1 MCGGTLEINNE
12 ETVGVCEY
20 CGTKQTLSKTNDEFI
35 INLFNRAN
43 NLRLKCEFDKATQIY
58 EKIVEQDATEAEAYW
73 GIVLCK
79 YGIEYVEDS
88 KTFERIPT
96 CHRTLYEAVTSDVD
110 YIAAVK
116 HADLAQRMLYEKEAK
131 AIENVQK
138 DILNIVKNEKPF
150 DVFICYKETD
160 ETGKRTVDS
169 VIANDIYHELTEE
182 GFKVF
187 YSAITLEEKLGQEYE
202 PYIFAALNSAKV
214 MLVIGTKP
222 EYFEAVW
229 VKNEWGRFL
238 KLMKQDRSKLLIPCY
253 KDMDAYELPED
264 FAHLQAQDMGKI
276 GFINDVIR
284 GIKKV
289 LLDEDAEQD
298 EKETVVVNAL
308 GASEEPLL
316 KRAFMFLEDG
326 EFERADEF
334 CEQVLNLNPENA
346 RAYLGKLMAELRV
359 RKQEHL
365 SRCDKSFENK
375 NNYQKV
381 LRFADERLIGELKE
395 YVAQINQRNKD
406 TEIKET
412 YARAKASMTADTIPN
427 LYDSI
432 DLYNQVIDFR
442 DSKEMIAVCEK
453 RIVEIQEEIEEKRKN
468 DTYAEALSAMES
480 SHASEVERAI
490 SLFESIIEWK
500 DSEEKISA
508 CKNKIEKLE
517 IEAKCRAKRGR
528 IAGIVFMTMIVGAI
542 TLGILFG
549 KIIIPNSK
557 YSRAVELMEKGEF
570 KESIVV
576 FTELDGYKDSEKQI
590 ELCEIAVHEQIKDK
604 IKEFS
609 KYENNIVAGTDH
621 TVGLKTDGTVVATGN
636 NDYGE
641 CDVLG
646 WTDIVAVA
654 VGYNHTV
661 GLKSDGTVTA
671 VGGKYD
677 GQCNVSGW
685 TDIVAVTTG
694 SEFGEYTIGLKSD
707 GTLVATG
714 DNSYGQCNVLGWSN
728 IVGISAERTYIVGLK
743 SDGTVV
749 ATGDNSY
756 GQCNVSGWKDIQAI
770 SVANNRTVGLRKDG
784 TVVATGNNEDGQC
797 NVGEWKDIVSI
808 SLDLH
813 HTVGLKSDGTV
824 VAVGTDGEG
833 RCDVT
838 EWEDIVSVVA
848 GGSWTIGIKAD
859 GTVIATGRNGHG
871 QCNVKGWKEV
881 VAIATGDDN
890 TFGLKLDGTVVA
902 TGNNKNGQCD
912 VDDWNLFE

>member
-110 YIAAVK
+110 YIAAIE
-116 HADLAQRMLYEKEAK
+116 HADLARRMLYEKEAK
-131 AIENVQK
+131 AIENIQK

-150 DVFICYKETD
+150 DVFICYKESD

-187 YSAITLEEKLGQEYE
+187 YSAITLEDKIGQEYE

-214 MLVIGTKP
+214 MLVIGTRP

-289 LLDEDAEQD
+289 LSDGDAEQD
-298 EKETVVVNAL
+298 EKETVVVNTL
-308 GASEEPLL
+308 GSSEEPLL

-334 CEQVLNLNPENA
+334 CEQVLILNPENA

-365 SRCDKSFENK
+365 SRCDKSFEHK
-375 NNYQKV
+375 NNYQKI

-395 YVAQINQRNKD
+395 YVELINQRNKD
-406 TEIKET
+406 IEIKET

-427 LYDSI
+427 LYDAI
-432 DLYNQVIDFR
+432 DLYKMVIDFR
-442 DSKEMIAVCEK
+442 DSKEMILVCEK
-453 RIVEIQEEIEEKRKN
+453 RIAEIRVEIEKKRK
-468 DTYAEALSAMES
+468 DDIYAEALSAMES

-500 DSEEKISA
+500 ESKEKIVE
-508 CKNKIEKLE
+508 CKNKIEKIFLE
-517 IEAKCRAKRGR
+517 EKQKAKKRKIVGIFSVSVVVIAIIIGLLFGKVIIPSNKYDEAMRLLEEEHYNQA
-528 IAGIVFMTMIVGAI
+528 ISVFMTI
-542 TLGILFG
+542 T
-549 KIIIPNSK
+549 
-557 YSRAVELMEKGEF
+557 Y
-570 KESIVV
+570 
-576 FTELDGYKDSEKQI
+576 YKDSEQ
-590 ELCEIAVHEQIKDK
+590 LV
-604 IKEFS
+604 KEHIG
-609 KYENNIVAGTDH
+609 KYETYIST
-621 TVGLKTDGTVVATGN
+621 
-636 NDYGE
+636 GE
-641 CDVLG
+641 C
-646 WTDIVAVA
+646 
-654 VGYNHTV
+654 
-661 GLKSDGTVTA
+661 
-671 VGGKYD
+671 
-677 GQCNVSGW
+677 
-685 TDIVAVTTG
+685 
-694 SEFGEYTIGLKSD
+694 
-707 GTLVATG
+707 
-714 DNSYGQCNVLGWSN
+714 
-728 IVGISAERTYIVGLK
+728 
-743 SDGTVV
+743 
-749 ATGDNSY
+749 
-756 GQCNVSGWKDIQAI
+756 
-770 SVANNRTVGLRKDG
+770 
-784 TVVATGNNEDGQC
+784 
-797 NVGEWKDIVSI
+797 
-808 SLDLH
+808 

-824 VAVGTDGEG
+824 VAVGDNDYGQ
-833 RCDVT
+833 CDVSGWT
-838 EWEDIVSVVA
+838 DIVSISA
-848 GGSWTIGIKAD
+848 GKYHTVGLKSD
-859 GTVIATGRNGHG
+859 GTVVTVGANQYGQCDISGWTDIVSISAGGYHTVGLKSDGTVVAIGDNKIGQCDVSGWTGIVSISAGGYHTVGLKSDGTVVAVGSNIHG
-871 QCNVKGWKEV
+871 QCNAFGWTDIISISARANHTVGLKSDGTV
-881 VAIATGDDN
+881 VAVGDNDYGQCDVSGW
-890 TFGLKLDGTVVA
+890 TDIVSISAGKYHTVGLKLDGTVVVVGA
-902 TGNNKNGQCD
+902 NQYGQCD
-912 VDDWNLFE
+912 VSGWTDIVSISTSQDHTVGLKSDGTVVVVGNYLFGKCDVEDWNLFE

>member
-1 MCGGTLEINNE
+1 MTIFKCKMCGGTLEINNE

-110 YIAAVK
+110 YIAAIE
-116 HADLAQRMLYEKEAK
+116 HADLARRMLYEKEAK
-131 AIENVQK
+131 AIENIQK
-138 DILNIVKNEKPF
+138 DILNIVKNEKSF

-187 YSAITLEEKLGQEYE
+187 YAAITLEDKLGQEYE

-264 FAHLQAQDMGKI
+264 FAHIQAQDMGKI
-276 GFINDVIR
+276 GFINDIIR

-289 LLDEDAEQD
+289 LSDEGAEQD

-308 GASEEPLL
+308 GANEEPLL

-375 NNYQKV
+375 NNYQKII
-381 LRFADERLIGELKE
+381 RFADEKLAGELKE

-427 LYDSI
+427 LYDAI
-432 DLYNQVIDFR
+432 DLYKMVIDFR
-442 DSKEMIAVCEK
+442 DSKEMILVCEK
-453 RIVEIQEEIEEKRKN
+453 RIAEIRQEIEEKRKN
-468 DTYAEALSAMES
+468 DMYAEALGAMES
-480 SHASEVERAI
+480 SNVSEVERAI

-500 DSEEKISA
+500 DSKEKLA
-508 CKNKIEKLE
+508 ECKNKIEKIMLE
-517 IEAKCRAKRGR
+517 EEQETRTRK
-528 IAGIVFMTMIVGAI
+528 IVGVFSVSVVIIAI
-542 TLGILFG
+542 IIGLLFG
-549 KIIIPNSK
+549 KVVIPSNK
-557 YSRAVELMEKGEF
+557 YDEAMRLLDEEQYSQAISVLMT
-570 KESIVV
+570 IA
-576 FTELDGYKDSEKQI
+576 DYKDSE
-590 ELCEIAVHEQIKDK
+590 ELVKKHLGKL
-604 IKEFS
+604 
-609 KYENNIVAGTDH
+609 ENHIFTGDYH
-621 TVGLKTDGTVVATGN
+621 TIGLKTDGTVVASGGN
-636 NDYGE
+636 EFYDG
-641 CDVLG
+641 DVSD
-646 WTDIVAVA
+646 WTDVVAISI
-654 VGYNHTV
+654 GNH
-661 GLKSDGTVTA
+661 
-671 VGGKYD
+671 
-677 GQCNVSGW
+677 
-685 TDIVAVTTG
+685 
-694 SEFGEYTIGLKSD
+694 
-707 GTLVATG
+707 
-714 DNSYGQCNVLGWSN
+714 
-728 IVGISAERTYIVGLK
+728 YIVGLK

-749 ATGDNSY
+749 ATGDNYY
-756 GQCNVSGWKDIQAI
+756 GECDVSDWTEIVAVSVGYRHTVGLKTDGTVVVTGNNEYGECNVSDWTDI
-770 SVANNRTVGLRKDG
+770 VAVVSAGGPSEAHTIGLKADG
-784 TVVATGNNEDGQC
+784 TVVATGSNEHGEC
-797 NVGEWKDIVSI
+797 NVSDWTDIVAISTREDHTVGLKADGTVVATGDNTDGKCDVSGWTDIVEI
-808 SLDLH
+808 SLGTY

-824 VAVGTDGEG
+824 VAVGQNDS
-833 RCDVT
+833 RCNVSDWT
-838 EWEDIVSVVA
+838 NIVSISAGGHYTIGLKSNGRVVSTKGFYGLSEWKNVVA
-848 GGSWTIGIKAD
+848 VSAGGWHA
-859 GTVIATGRNGHG
+859 V
-871 QCNVKGWKEV
+871 
-881 VAIATGDDN
+881 
-890 TFGLKLDGTVVA
+890 GLKSDGTVVSV
-902 TGNNKNGQCD
+902 GDNDDGQGD
-912 VDDWNLFE
+912 VDDWKLFEK

>member
-1 MCGGTLEINNE
+1 MTIFKCKMCGGTLEINNE

-88 KTFERIPT
+88 KTFARIPT

-110 YIAAVK
+110 YIAAVE

-131 AIENVQK
+131 AIENIQK

-169 VIANDIYHELTEE
+169 VIANDIYHELTED

-187 YSAITLEEKLGQEYE
+187 YSAITLEKKLGQEYE

-289 LLDEDAEQD
+289 LSDEDTEQD

-346 RAYLGKLMAELRV
+346 KAYLGKLMAELRV

-427 LYDSI
+427 LYDAI

-453 RIVEIQEEIEEKRKN
+453 RIAEIREEIEEKRKN
-468 DTYAEALSAMES
+468 DIYAEALGAMES

-500 DSEEKISA
+500 ESEEKSVE
-508 CKNKIEKLE
+508 CKDKIEKILLE
-517 IEAKCRAKRGR
+517 EKQKAKKRKIVSNFSLSLVI
-528 IAGIVFMTMIVGAI
+528 IASII
-542 TLGILFG
+542 GILFG
-549 KIIIPNSK
+549 TVIIPSNK
-557 YSRAVELMEKGEF
+557 YDEAMTLLEKEQYLQSISILMT
-570 KESIVV
+570 IPY
-576 FTELDGYKDSEKQI
+576 YKDSKELVKQHRDKLEKYI
-590 ELCEIAVHEQIKDK
+590 SVE
-604 IKEFS
+604 
-609 KYENNIVAGTDH
+609 DH
-621 TVGLKTDGTVVATGN
+621 
-636 NDYGE
+636 
-641 CDVLG
+641 
-646 WTDIVAVA
+646 
-654 VGYNHTV
+654 
-661 GLKSDGTVTA
+661 
-671 VGGKYD
+671 
-677 GQCNVSGW
+677 
-685 TDIVAVTTG
+685 
-694 SEFGEYTIGLKSD
+694 
-707 GTLVATG
+707 
-714 DNSYGQCNVLGWSN
+714 
-728 IVGISAERTYIVGLK
+728 IVGLK
-743 SDGTVV
+743 SNGTVLAV
-749 ATGDNSY
+749 GNNDS
-756 GQCNVSGWKDIQAI
+756 GEKKVSDWKDII
-770 SVANNRTVGLRKDG
+770 SIAAG
-784 TVVATGNNEDGQC
+784 A
-797 NVGEWKDIVSI
+797 
-808 SLDLH
+808 DL
-813 HTVGLKSDGTV
+813 TVGLKSDGTV
-824 VAVGTDGEG
+824 VAVGRNDYGQSEVSDWTD
-833 RCDVT
+833 V
-838 EWEDIVSVVA
+838 ISVSA
-848 GGSWTIGIKAD
+848 GNCF
-859 GTVIATGRNGHG
+859 TV
-871 QCNVKGWKEV
+871 
-881 VAIATGDDN
+881 
-890 TFGLKLDGTVVA
+890 GLKLDGTVVA
-902 TGNNKNGQCD
+902 VGDNDCGQREVAAWADIISVSAGGNHTVGLKTDGTVVAVGDNDFGQCEVSD
-912 VDDWNLFE
+912 WTDIASISAGGNHTVGLKTDGTVVAVGSNYSSQCEVLDWTDIVSIAAGANYTVGLKLDGTVVAVGDNGFGECEVSKWTDIVSIAAGLNRTVGLKLDGSVVVAGMDYDEISAVESWNLSE